1 MQFNSKDFQQ
11 IAILAQRQSGPA
23 QPNDPAQR
31 GMTLIEIMVVIVIIG
46 VLGSALAY
54 GVFGAL
60 GEAKEDVC
68 KAQIANVGQVVE
80 AYEAKNGEYP
90 QSLQMLSEGKKA
102 KLKPD
107 NLKDPWKRDLQYSA
121 SGDAFTLCSSGTD
134 KKSGTEDDICYGGKG
149 K

>member
-1 MQFNSKDFQQ
+1 MSFNTTDVQE
-11 IAILAQRQSGPA
+11 IAILARAPKGE
-23 QPNDPAQR
+23 R

-80 AYEAKNGEYP
+80 AWEAKHGEYP
-90 QSLQMLSEGKKA
+90 NSLQALAEGKNA
-102 KLKPD
+102 KMKPE
-107 NLKDPWKRDLQYSA
+107 NLKDPWKRDLQYSS
-121 SGDAFTLCSSGTD
+121 SGDGFSLCSSGAD
-134 KKSGTEDDICYGGKG
+134 KKQGSEDDICYGAKG